1 MTTWTVYCNGFW
13 PGFLEGTDP
22 VTVGVFLDLL
32 SRALDGPVEI
42 THHPDTAD
50 ILLESLF
57 GPSILGQRRWP
68 VSIFFSG
75 ECRICP
81 NYRDYDCVLWGE
93 ATQGNVVCC
102 PEFVPYLY
110 STGLLPSL
118 EKVSQV
124 SHAYASQA
132 AVVAT
137 KPRVCVI
144 ISNPGGQER
153 NRFLDIL
160 ERYVQVD
167 YAGRYRNNVPNV
179 TAPYTSGAFREFI
192 GQYRCVLAMENS
204 RGGDYVTEKITHGL
218 LAGTVPIYWG
228 ARRVADYFNPERFI
242 HVHELDEA
250 GIGAAVGE
258 ILAVI
263 HNDDAY
269 VHRVSQPVFMDA
281 PGIPGH
287 ELGRTLDAIARDMR
301 ALLQKSHKD
310 K

>member
-22 VTVGVFLDLL
+22 VSVNVFLDVL

-57 GPSILGQRRWP
+57 GASILGRRRWP
-68 VSIFFSG
+68 MSIFFSG

-110 STGLLPSL
+110 STGLLPLL
-118 EKVSQV
+118 EK
-124 SHAYASQA
+124 ASLAGEA
-132 AVVAT
+132 AVVVAP
-137 KPRVCVI
+137 KPRVCVV
-144 ISNPGGQER
+144 ISNPGGHER
-153 NRFLDIL
+153 NHFLDTL
-160 ERYVQVD
+160 ERFVHVD

-179 TAPYTSGAFREFI
+179 TAPYTSAAFREFI
-192 GQYRCVLAMENS
+192 GQYRCVLAMENT

-228 ARRVADYFNPERFI
+228 AQRVTDYFNPERFI
-242 HVHELDEA
+242 HVNEED
-250 GIGAAVGE
+250 IGAAVGE

-263 HNDDAY
+263 NSDDAY
-269 VHRVSQPVFMDA
+269 RHRVSQPVFMDA
-281 PGIPGH
+281 SGAPGH
-287 ELGRTLDAIARDMR
+287 RLGRTLDDIARDMR
-301 ALLQKSHKD
+301 VVLQKSHKD